1 MGISENVSF
10 IKEHIPGH
18 VKLVAVSK
26 TKSVQE
32 ILEAYRAGQT
42 VFGENKVQEIT
53 AKQPL
58 LPKDLEWHFIG
69 HLQTNKVK
77 YIAPFVY
84 MIHSIDSLKLLSEV
98 NKQALKYD
106 RIIDCLL
113 QFHIA
118 TEETKFG
125 LDFEEASQL
134 LNSPE
139 FSSLNNIRICGVM
152 GMATFTKDEALI
164 RKEFRNLKSIFD
176 QLKNNFF
183 HDQGFFKEISM
194 GMSDDYKIAIEEGST
209 IVRIGSALFGERNK
223 AAD

>member
-1 MGISENVSF
+1 MGMIENFEFFKST
-10 IKEHIPGH
+10 IPDN

-26 TKSVQE
+26 TKPVE
-32 ILEAYRAGQT
+32 DILNLYNLGQKD
-42 VFGENKVQEIT
+42 FGENKAQEIL

-58 LPKDLEWHFIG
+58 LPTDICWHFIG

-77 YIAPFVY
+77 SIIPFVS
-84 MIHSIDSLKLLSEV
+84 MIHSIDSLKLLIEV
-98 NKQALKYD
+98 NKQAEKHTK
-106 RIIDCLL
+106 IIDCLL

-125 LDFEEASQL
+125 LDSDEASQI

-139 FSSLNNIRICGVM
+139 FTLFNNIRICGVM
-152 GMATFTKDEALI
+152 GMATFTENIELVRNEFNKLKTIFNELKQKFFNEKDY
-164 RKEFRNLKSIFD
+164 
-176 QLKNNFF
+176 
-183 HDQGFFKEISM
+183 FKEISM

-223 AAD
+223 VAD

>member
-1 MGISENVSF
+1 MGISENLEF
-10 IKEHIPGH
+10 IKTHIPGH
-18 VKLVAVSK
+18 LKLVAVSK
-26 TKSVQE
+26 TKPIQD
-32 ILEAYRAGQT
+32 ILGLYNLGLKD
-42 VFGENKVQEIT
+42 FGENKVQEIIG
-53 AKQPL
+53 KQPL
-58 LPKDLEWHFIG
+58 LPTDIRWHFIG

-77 YIAPFVY
+77 YITPFIN
-84 MIHSIDSLKLLSEV
+84 MIHSIDSYKLLSEV

-176 QLKNNFF
+176 HLKNTFF

-223 AAD
+223 SMD

>member
-10 IKEHIPGH
+10 IKAHIPGY

-26 TKSVQE
+26 TKSVQD
-32 ILEAYRAGQT
+32 ILEVYQAGQII
-42 VFGENKVQEIT
+42 FGENKVQEIT

-58 LPKDLEWHFIG
+58 LPKEVEWHFIG

-84 MIHSIDSLKLLSEV
+84 LIHSIDSLKLLSEL

-125 LDFEEASQL
+125 LDAEEASQL

-152 GMATFTKDEALI
+152 GMATFTKDEALV

-176 QLKNNFF
+176 QLKNIFF

-223 AAD
+223 TSD